1 MWNQLIAHLNF
12 ALSHSLILS
21 AFFCFVGG
29 VLASLTPCVYPLIPV
44 VATYIGSKAVGRKD
58 RLSLFW
64 VSLFYVLGLCVV
76 YSSLGMFAALTGT
89 LFGRIAT
96 NPWSYFVVA
105 NVFILLGLNVLDVIP
120 LPVLSPRDTSRTGI
134 IGAFLVGATSGLVT
148 SPCTTPVLGAVLI
161 FVAKTQNVLWG
172 AVLLFSFSLGMGFLL
187 LVVGTFSGIMAS
199 LPRPGGWM
207 EFLKKSFGIA
217 LIAVGEYF
225 LIKMGQMLI

>member
-1 MWNQLIAHLNF
+1 MWNELIPHLNA

-21 AFFCFVGG
+21 AFFCFIGG
-29 VLASLTPCVYPLIPV
+29 LLASLTPCVYPLIPV
-44 VATYIGSKAVGRKD
+44 VATYIGSKAVGKKD

-64 VSLFYVLGLCVV
+64 LSLSYVLGMGVV

-120 LPVLSPRDTSRTGI
+120 LPVISPKNTSRPGVV
-134 IGAFLVGATSGLVT
+134 GAFVVGATSGLVT

-161 FVAKTQNVLWG
+161 FVAKTQNILWG
-172 AVLLFSFSLGMGFLL
+172 AVLLFSFSLGMGLL
-187 LVVGTFSGIMAS
+187 LLIVGSFSGFLAS
-199 LPRPGGWM
+199 LPKPGKWM
-207 EFLKKSFGIA
+207 QVVKMLFGLG
-217 LIAVGEYF
+217 LIAIGEYF
-225 LIKMGQMLI
+225 LIKMGRVL